1 MPELRKGP
9 RGLSAIAQ
17 AREDRANRGPKW
29 TATAGLLAAGAVVA
43 GLVTH
48 TVVSQRELSSS
59 KQALLAKQRAVIATL
74 GAEWF
79 PLRDRLEADVLGG
92 AKDYP
97 GDHVEPDAQPNAFR
111 GQPGLYL
118 RMRVADA
125 GSVEDVRRV
134 AADAKKDAFATCLLR
149 EPNDRGIR
157 GELDGGAF
165 AEQPWNLG
173 RAYAAT
179 RILTDT
185 WSESVKDA
193 DEELRMRVLVDQYEH
208 AVRDD
213 IPLAIDV
220 VRRAQFFLLVL
231 DEDTP
236 EALLHADGGHID
248 EPALQLVDH
257 PARVYMFDLKTNRE
271 IFRVRRGGEARVMP
285 AGERQVTDPETLEA
299 MQRQANNCALAASVT
314 YALAPRPQPASAPS
328 AQSPAHGPKATR

>member
-17 AREDRANRGPKW
+17 AREDRATRGPKW
-29 TATAGLLAAGAVVA
+29 TATAGLLAAGAIAA
-43 GLVTH
+43 GLITH
-48 TVVSQRELSSS
+48 TIVSHRDLVTG

-92 AKDYP
+92 AKDYE
-97 GDHVEPDAQPNAFR
+97 GDHVEPDMRPGMFS

-125 GSVEDVRRV
+125 SSADDVRRV
-134 AADAKKDAFATCLLR
+134 AADAKKDAFAACFLR
-149 EPNDRGIR
+149 EPNERGMR

-173 RAYAAT
+173 QAYAAT

-185 WSESVKDA
+185 WAESVKDA
-193 DEELRMRVLVDQYEH
+193 DEELRMKVLVDQYEH

-231 DEDTP
+231 DEDAP
-236 EALLHADGGHID
+236 EALVHADGGNID
-248 EPALQLVDH
+248 EAALQLVGH
-257 PARVYMFDLKTNRE
+257 PARVYLYDLKTNRE
-271 IFRVRRGGEARVMP
+271 LFRLRRSGEARVIP
-285 AGERQVTDPETLEA
+285 AGEHQVTDPETLGA
-299 MQRQANNCALAASVT
+299 MQRQANNCALAATVT
-314 YALAPRPQPASAPS
+314 FELMRA
-328 AQSPAHGPKATR
+328 KK